1 MDQPQQPMGPP
12 PQRPTHVRRYT
23 CPSPRKARPAH
34 SAGPVEWLRRP
45 SPIGSPPPPA
55 LDRSRPAVSD
65 RTAVLAYKSPARRS
79 ARLHLFG
86 AINGSELAG
95 RRRLVSSSSSSLS
108 LITLSTLTG
117 WYSLVPRLVTILAR
131 ERAREDGLHGTG
143 ERVRGAGAGHR

>member
-1 MDQPQQPMGPP
+1 VTYVGHMDQPQQPMGPP

-108 LITLSTLTG
+108 LSHHTFDTDWLVLSSAPLG
-117 WYSLVPRLVTILAR
+117 HNLG
-131 ERAREDGLHGTG
+131 ERAS
-143 ERVRGAGAGHR
+143 ERGWAPWDR